1 MGELMFTKY
10 LIWSLLLLAFLG
22 GGCSPKQKQLE
33 KEPSDAAPVS
43 SSLAAKKAMKPGA
56 PVGLVEPKLVQLNAG
71 HPEVINLRLQVPST
85 GKLRVNLSASEGLQL
100 VGTDTSHIFE
110 LSSGEVSF
118 PVHLTAVLEGR
129 FYLNVDVV
137 LETAESRTARNMA
150 VAVQVGQEQAK
161 AFKPSAQAAQT
172 WDVQQKGEAVIS
184 MPAQETI
191 RP

>member
-1 MGELMFTKY
+1 MEGLMFTRY

-22 GGCSPKQKQLE
+22 SSCSPKQQQLE
-33 KEPSDAAPVS
+33 KKPSESALVPSALAP
-43 SSLAAKKAMKPGA
+43 KKSMKPGA
-56 PVGLVEPKLVQLNAG
+56 PVNLVEPKLVQLNAG

-100 VGTDTSHIFE
+100 IGADTSHIFE
-110 LSSGEVSF
+110 LSNGEVSF
-118 PVHLTAVLEGR
+118 PVHLTAALEGR

-137 LETAESRTARNMA
+137 LETDESRTARNMA
-150 VAVQVGQEQAK
+150 VVVQVGQEQAK

-172 WDVQQKGEAVIS
+172 RDVQQKGEAVIS

-191 RP
+191 KP